1 MPLDKQIPQPQA
13 MHILPQSD
21 GPKTQER
28 KHKHTDVQKREKNR
42 KWKTEL
48 FQRLQVLPQQRRTT
62 LLSKQVQKKVLLI
75 LPQ

>member
-48 FQRLQVLPQQRRTT
+48 F
-62 LLSKQVQKKVLLI
+62 
-75 LPQ
+75 